1 MDSPSSS
8 LLDLVLIEDSSV
20 LRNMLSAMLADIPN
34 TRIIGSAASEAEGLA
49 LLQRIHPKM
58 VIVDLELQEGTGLNL
73 LAALKHQPERFGAP
87 KPVVFSNHAH
97 SVVQARCRMLG
108 AVAFF
113 DKSFQM
119 DDLLDFVEN
128 AAGGR
133 AIAVN

>member
-20 LRNMLSAMLADIPN
+20 LRNMLSAMLTDIPN
-34 TRIIGSAASEAEGLA
+34 TRIIGSAASETEGLA

>member
-1 MDSPSSS
+1 MDFPSSS